1 MHIKK
6 DLVMLNKFKSLKI
19 FQSDT
24 SFMQLLRTY
33 IVGAINLTIGLTLTY
48 IFQFWILT
56 FIAFPLRTYVTNV
69 LGFLIGLV
77 ISYFLSRR
85 IIFKFS
91 FFGGKL
97 KEFLNFSYTNLI
109 SLFAPNI
116 IWFIINFIDDALQ
129 KDEVWFLVITVLING
144 AILPIKYLIYK
155 FFVFKDSL

>member
-1 MHIKK
+1 
-6 DLVMLNKFKSLKI
+6 MLNKFKSLKI

-24 SFMQLLRTY
+24 SFMQLIRTY
-33 IVGAINLTIGLTLTY
+33 IVGAINLIIGLTLTY

-56 FIAFPLRTYVTNV
+56 FITFPLRTYVTNV
-69 LGFLIGLV
+69 VAFLIGVV

-91 FFGGKL
+91 YFGGKL
-97 KEFLNFSYTNLI
+97 REFLNFSYTNLI

-116 IWFIINFIDDALQ
+116 IWFAINFINESLQ
-129 KDEVWFLVITVLING
+129 KDEVWFLIITVLIHG

-155 FFVFKDSL
+155 LFVFKDSL

>member
-1 MHIKK
+1 MFYK
-6 DLVMLNKFKSLKI
+6 LKSLKI

-24 SFMQLLRTY
+24 SIMQLIRTY
-33 IVGAINLTIGLTLTY
+33 IVGAINLMIGLTLTY
-48 IFQFWILT
+48 VLQFLVLT
-56 FIAFPLRTYVTNV
+56 FISFPSRTYVTNV
-69 LGFLIGLV
+69 FAFLIGVV

-116 IWFIINFIDDALQ
+116 IWFIINLINESLQ
-129 KDEVWFLVITVLING
+129 KDEVWFLIITILIHG

>member
-1 MHIKK
+1 MFIKK
-6 DLVMLNKFKSLKI
+6 GLMMLNKFKSLKI

-33 IVGAINLTIGLTLTY
+33 IVGAINLIIGLTLIY
-48 IFQFWILT
+48 LFQFWILT

-69 LGFLIGLV
+69 FGFLIGVV

-116 IWFIINFIDDALQ
+116 IWFIINFINDALQ
-129 KDEVWFLVITVLING
+129 KDEFWFLVIIVFING
-144 AILPIKYLIYK
+144 TILPIKYLIYK

>member
-1 MHIKK
+1 MDIKK

-69 LGFLIGLV
+69 SGFLIGLV
-77 ISYFLSRR
+77 VSYFLSRR

>member
-1 MHIKK
+1 MDIKK
-6 DLVMLNKFKSLKI
+6 DLVMLNKFKSLKV

-69 LGFLIGLV
+69 SGFLIGLV
-77 ISYFLSRR
+77 VSYFLSRR

-109 SLFAPNI
+109 SLLAPNI
-116 IWFIINFIDDALQ
+116 IWFIINSIDDALQ

-144 AILPIKYLIYK
+144 AILPIKYFIYK

>member
-1 MHIKK
+1 
-6 DLVMLNKFKSLKI
+6 MLNKFKSLKI

-116 IWFIINFIDDALQ
+116 IWLIINFIDDALQ
-129 KDEVWFLVITVLING
+129 KDEVWFLVITVFING
-144 AILPIKYLIYK
+144 TILPIKYLIYK

>member
-1 MHIKK
+1 MDIKK
-6 DLVMLNKFKSLKI
+6 DLVMLNKFKSLKV

-69 LGFLIGLV
+69 FGFLIGVV